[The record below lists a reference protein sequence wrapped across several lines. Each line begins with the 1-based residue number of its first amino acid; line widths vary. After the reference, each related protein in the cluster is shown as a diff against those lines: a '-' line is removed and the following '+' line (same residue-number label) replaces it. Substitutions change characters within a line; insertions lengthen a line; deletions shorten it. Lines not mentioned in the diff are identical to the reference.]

1 MFENENDILGFDPTQ
16 LDVFNQNDA
25 PKSAGN
31 PLIYRTRP
39 ADSVSE
45 DHVYRATIKVV
56 YNPFNLRQSVLEQQS
71 YGMQDKDGWFSVVSK
86 LTNGDTSCPIFKA
99 WKKCHFAD
107 PKKDE
112 ASRKLWLQ
120 AAKAEE
126 GGKALFDKR
135 YARYVVVQIL
145 EDKNQPN
152 LVGKFLFWKM
162 PKSIW
167 DIINAKMAP
176 SAESKKAKIPVMD
189 FLFGRSIDIEVT
201 PGAGNPGDEKYARD
215 TKYTGELSDEVVTC
229 INPDGSPLL
238 NDADQA
244 VLDNYVDSMMKI
256 WKTKDP
262 EARAEMEAVV
272 NADPNTAELR
282 KIYAKVLEQIKSF
295 CPNLIEEL
303 GYKPWTPEVTA
314 RVERWIKIVLDCN
327 DPATY
332 EDAPEA
338 AKTVGEDKTE
348 DKTEAPAAK
357 PAPATSV
364 NSGPLT
370 SPVVEDSTDDL
381 PF

>member
-1 MFENENDILGFDPTQ
+1 MLENENDILGFDPSQ
-16 LDVFNQNDA
+16 LDVFNQNDQ

-71 YGMQDKDGWFSVVSK
+71 YGMQDKNGWFTVVSS

-99 WKKCHFAD
+99 WKKCHFA
-107 PKKDE
+107 KKENGGMD
-112 ASRKLWLQ
+112 KILWLQ
-120 AAKAEE
+120 AAKEEE

-135 YARYVVVQIL
+135 FARYVVVQVL
-145 EDKNQPN
+145 EDKNQPDQ
-152 LVGKFLFWKM
+152 VGKFLFWKM

-167 DIINAKMAP
+167 DIINLKMSP
-176 SAESKKAKIPVMD
+176 SAESKKPKIPVMD

-215 TKYTGELSDEVVTC
+215 TKYTGELSDEVVSCT
-229 INPDGSPLL
+229 NPDGSPLL
-238 NDADQA
+238 NDSEQA
-244 VLDNYVDSMMKI
+244 IINTYVESMKNI

-262 EARAEMEAVV
+262 DERATMEATV
-272 NADPNTAELR
+272 NADPNTAEVR
-282 KIYAKVLEQIKSF
+282 KIYIKVLDQIKGF

-303 GYKPWTPEVTA
+303 GYKPWTPEVSA
-314 RVERWIKIVLDCN
+314 RVHNWISIVLAGK

-332 EDAPEA
+332 DPEIENA
-338 AKTVGEDKTE
+338 GNTAETEQPTVTSTATVETVPA
-348 DKTEAPAAK
+348 APA
-357 PAPATSV
+357 
-364 NSGPLT
+364 
-370 SPVVEDSTDDL
+370 ESTDDL

>member
-16 LDVFNQNDA
+16 LDVLNQNDA

-31 PLIYRTRP
+31 PLIYKTRP
-39 ADSVSE
+39 ADSISE

-71 YGMQDKDGWFSVVSK
+71 YGMQDKDGWFTAVST

-107 PKKDE
+107 PKKDP
-112 ASRKLWLQ
+112 ASKALWLQ
-120 AAKAEE
+120 AAKEEE

-135 YARYVVVQIL
+135 FARYVVVQVL
-145 EDKNQPN
+145 EDKNQPEQ
-152 LVGKFLFWKM
+152 VGKFLFWKM

-167 DIINAKMAP
+167 DIIQNKMAP
-176 SAESKKAKIPVMD
+176 SAESKKPKIPVMD

-201 PGAGNPGDEKYARD
+201 PGPGNPGDERYSRE
-215 TKYTGELSDEVVTC
+215 TKYTGEFSDEVVTC

-238 NDADQA
+238 NDAEQA
-244 VLDNYVDSMMKI
+244 ILDTYVDSMMKI

-262 EARAEMEAVV
+262 DERATMEAAV

-282 KIYAKVLEQIKSF
+282 KLYSKVLEQIKGF

-303 GYKPWTPEVTA
+303 GYKPWPDNIKA
-314 RVERWIKIVLDCN
+314 RVQKWIDIVLQCK

-332 EDAPEA
+332 DPEFEKLGNEAGEKNPVETKQFTEPSAATVETAPV
-338 AKTVGEDKTE
+338 TQTE
-348 DKTEAPAAK
+348 
-357 PAPATSV
+357 S
-364 NSGPLT
+364 N
-370 SPVVEDSTDDL
+370 DDL